1 MRPRMLER
9 LVVVYLALG
18 ALIAL
23 VAFIKIML
31 SPLLAVF
38 VAGLGIGALGV
49 LGVLIA
55 AGKLRR
61 AT

>member
-1 MRPRMLER
+1 MPPRVLA
-9 LVVVYLALG
+9 LLLIVYLALG

-38 VAGLGIGALGV
+38 VAGLGIGARGV
-49 LGVLIA
+49 LGVLFA
-55 AGKLRR
+55 AGKSRR

>member
-1 MRPRMLER
+1 MPPRVLAR

-55 AGKLRR
+55 AGKSRR
-61 AT
+61 PA

>member
-1 MRPRMLER
+1 MPPRVLER

-31 SPLLAVF
+31 SPVLAVF
-38 VAGLGIGALGV
+38 LAGLGIGALGT

-55 AGKLRR
+55 AGTSRG
-61 AT
+61 AA

>member
-1 MRPRMLER
+1 MPPRVLA
-9 LVVVYLALG
+9 LLLIVYLALG

-38 VAGLGIGALGV
+38 VAGLGIGTRGV
-49 LGVLIA
+49 LGVLFA
-55 AGKLRR
+55 AGKSRR

>member
-1 MRPRMLER
+1 MPPRVLAHM
-9 LVVVYLALG
+9 VVVYLALG

-23 VAFIKIML
+23 VAFIKILL

-55 AGKLRR
+55 AGKSRR
-61 AT
+61 LT

>member
-1 MRPRMLER
+1 MPPRVLER
-9 LVVVYLALG
+9 VVVAYLALG

-31 SPLLAVF
+31 SPMLAAF
-38 VAGLGIGALGV
+38 VAGLGIGAFGV

-55 AGKLRR
+55 AGKSRR
-61 AT
+61 PT